1 MLCSGP
7 SIDQTGAECRSRVEQ
22 CCSKTTW
29 PEKARFQDENESWHS
44 RFSGN
49 SSLHSL
55 TMDFDPVAFP
65 LSKDE
70 NADQVLEL
78 FNSSAEFLA
87 CLESRSW
94 RAVIRDYEYH
104 DLTEGQ
110 WEPDAQLRSQR
121 RRDSRSRAEAVL
133 WEVRKAY
140 QFVHDSCVQKFS
152 RFKRSRFEQ
161 TVREDWSSLNSR
173 TSTPRHESSLCI
185 RMVADARWPGDT
197 PEDSVCDNSLEFGHS
212 DFEAL
217 QKLRGLPFQGL
228 RRQAPSGHNEENC
241 QACDFFRQRCMQSHV
256 QIHRVAGHQ
265 QHFYE
270 LTVFAVGA
278 LGSRGPSAAQALA
291 WERARSTLAELGV
304 NDYLKIR
311 AVAGG
316 AASHGRDF
324 GMRVLI
330 KFATEESAIRAR
342 YELTQHSHGMQE
354 FWQSM
359 QYSVDLLH
367 SLVLK
372 LRWRT
377 GRGCPVP
384 QPRDWEALIAPVFFD
399 SYSDPEEKE
408 PASIAARGRCSW
420 CVAFL
425 LLESPRLDRATLVLI
440 SPLPWLDAA
449 WHKLWEM
456 RWGPVLEDIRVVEF
470 RNRQQYLRLT
480 SPFELLRKFPT
491 VSSEPMQ
498 SLVHSGSGPN
508 TLLNWLLGDF
518 QGGEGMLTAEPL
530 SERPAQFDRW
540 FGIPDP
546 DELLRHLRRFA
557 PDPLGPEGDV
567 AARGWSPSRITRPE
581 GLLSPESAELWRV
594 QLRIWARDRELLE
607 AGTRE
612 LRVQTRRVCR
622 EIRHVTGTLQNPDD
636 GRIDAVRHECVSQAV
651 EIKDAFN
658 HSTVQ
663 QLRAANLQT
672 AATVEDPL
680 WLALDLFSL
689 QIRSLLS
696 RPAHVEQAL
705 AQREAQSA
713 RADGRQLFGGPGC
726 QAWALRQLLGAYN
739 DLATA
744 LRATGTPRFMRLPVD
759 QLHFTQQFI
768 SSFFRQ
774 RHPDDV
780 DSDTGAAYL
789 VECTIEELRSGAVDP
804 ETLGPLRVVR
814 YNGLLWC
821 LDNRRLYCLKE
832 AGVTHINVQ
841 FLPLVD
847 GSDTLTQF
855 FNRLT
860 TQSEGRTVE
869 IRARVAPHQRWRARA
884 AVRIRALRLALNILA
899 TELENHR
906 LTDDQARERATMEL
920 RSLAGHEIWW
930 QLRGEFDHL
939 EEHDRQRVQGLL
951 DALWQKLRQCLNDV
965 WHFGEQRLQE
975 RTEEL
980 NAQELV
986 RSLQQ
991 AVRPPLLRQR

>member
-1 MLCSGP
+1 
-7 SIDQTGAECRSRVEQ
+7 
-22 CCSKTTW
+22 
-29 PEKARFQDENESWHS
+29 
-44 RFSGN
+44 
-49 SSLHSL
+49 
-55 TMDFDPVAFP
+55 MDFDPVAFP
-65 LSKDE
+65 SSKDE

-173 TSTPRHESSLCI
+173 TSKPRHESSLCI

-197 PEDSVCDNSLEFGHS
+197 PEDSVCDNFLEFGHS

-256 QIHRVAGHQ
+256 QIHRVAGRQ
-265 QHFYE
+265 EHFYE
-270 LTVFAVGA
+270 LVVFAVGA

-291 WERARSTLAELGV
+291 KERARSTLAELGV
-304 NDYLKIR
+304 NDYLEIR

-324 GMRVLI
+324 GIRVHI
-330 KFATEESAIRAR
+330 KFASEESAIRAR

-367 SLVLK
+367 SVVLK

-377 GRGCPVP
+377 GRGCSVP

-399 SYSDPEEKE
+399 SYADPEEVE

-449 WHKLWEM
+449 WQKLWEM
-456 RWGPVLEDIRVVEF
+456 RRGPALEDVRVMEF
-470 RNRQQYLRLT
+470 GNRQQYLRLT

-498 SLVHSGSGPN
+498 SLVHSGSGQN

-530 SERPAQFDRW
+530 SELPAQFDRW

-557 PDPLGPEGDV
+557 PDPPVPEGDV
-567 AARGWSPSRITRPE
+567 AAEGWSPLGTSRPE

-594 QLRIWARDRELLE
+594 RLRDWGRDRELLE

-612 LRVQTRRVCR
+612 LRLQMRHVWNQV
-622 EIRHVTGTLQNPDD
+622 RHVTEMLQDPDD
-636 GRIDAVRHECVSQAV
+636 GQLDEVRHECVLKAV

-658 HSTVQ
+658 YTAVQ
-663 QLRAANLQT
+663 QLRTADLQT
-672 AATVEDPL
+672 AATLPDPL
-680 WLALDLFSL
+680 WSALELFSL
-689 QIRSLLS
+689 QIRLLLN
-696 RPAHVEQAL
+696 RPARVEQAL
-705 AQREAQSA
+705 AQREAESA
-713 RADGRQLFGGPGC
+713 P
-726 QAWALRQLLGAYN
+726 AWALRQLLGAYRN
-739 DLATA
+739 LASA
-744 LRATGTPRFMRLPVD
+744 LHATGTSRTMRLPVD

-768 SSFFRQ
+768 SEFFMSRGHHD
-774 RHPDDV
+774 R

-814 YNGLLWC
+814 YNGLVWS
-821 LDNRRLYCLKE
+821 LDNRRLYCFRE

-841 FLPLVD
+841 LLPLVD

-884 AVRIRALRLALNILA
+884 AVRIRAFRRALNILA

-906 LTDDQARERATMEL
+906 LTDDQARERATVEL
-920 RSLAGHEIWW
+920 GSLAGHEIWW
-930 QLRGEFDHL
+930 QLKGEVDYL

-951 DALWQKLRQCLNDV
+951 DALWQKLKQCLNDV